1 MKSYVKLGY
10 YNTQRHIIGRNSIT
24 RKWKKITS

>member
-10 YNTQRHIIGRNSIT
+10 YNTVP
-24 RKWKKITS
+24 KDTSLAEIA